1 MANAMYP
8 SGGKAI
14 MDGNVVFGTNDLR
27 AILIDAGNYTYS
39 DAHDFLNDV
48 GGSGR
53 VATSSALASVTT
65 TDGVLDA
72 ADKTLSSVSGA
83 SVEAILL
90 YKHTGTESTSY
101 LIFYWDTG
109 VTGLPL
115 SPTGGDVII
124 QWSASGILSISL

>member
-14 MDGNVVFGTNDLR
+14 MDGNVVLGTADLR
-27 AILIDAGNYTYS
+27 LILIDEGNYTYS
-39 DAHDFLNDV
+39 DSHDFLNDV

-53 VATSSALASVTT
+53 VATSGALASVTT
-65 TDGVLDA
+65 TDGILDA
-72 ADKTLSSVSGA
+72 ADKTFTAVSGA
-83 SVEAILL
+83 TVEALLL

-101 LIFYWDTG
+101 LIFYWNAS

-115 SPTGGDVII
+115 TPTGGDVIV
-124 QWSASGILSISL
+124 QWNASGILSISL